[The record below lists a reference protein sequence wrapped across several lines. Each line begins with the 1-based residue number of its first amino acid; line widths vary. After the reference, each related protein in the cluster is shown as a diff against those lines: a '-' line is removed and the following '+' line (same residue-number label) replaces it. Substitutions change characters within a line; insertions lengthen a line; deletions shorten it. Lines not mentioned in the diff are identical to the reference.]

1 MTNMK
6 TLHSAGIRSLTCGLL
21 VLLML
26 PSRSHAQDPIRDH
39 RTEDSAKAAQAQI
52 AAQNLTLPDAV
63 QIALKNSLGIQI
75 AKNNISIAGVN
86 NSYSIA
92 GGMPTVNATAAD
104 QEQATSI
111 KQQYA
116 DPANNKQSNNAL
128 SNNLSGA
135 LNASML
141 LYNGERVTSA
151 KKRLGVTESQTRQQ
165 LSSRALI
172 IVNNVMLKYY
182 DIVRQQ
188 GYSKTL
194 ERSIDASK
202 ERLTIVQA
210 QQSVGLANNADLFQS
225 QVDLNTQIQNLQ
237 AQQLVV
243 DQDKTDLLTLLTLNP
258 DSTISVEDTILVDKN
273 MELAAILSAVQTAN
287 PDVMAA
293 DQQITINQF
302 IQKETGAQR
311 YPSLYVNG
319 GYNYSRT
326 RNTVGFSLLNL
337 NYGPFAGVT
346 LNIPIFN
353 GGIYRKQQQIAG
365 INIKQAQLIKDTL
378 VLNYTSN
385 AVKNWQAYKNNLQQ
399 LETAKANYDL
409 SQKLL
414 DLVLLKFQ
422 LKQATIVDVKNAQQ
436 SFENAGFLLVNVS
449 FAAKSAEIQLRR
461 YAGQLN

>member
-1 MTNMK
+1 MINTNMFRLIIGL
-6 TLHSAGIRSLTCGLL
+6 TSLLA
-21 VLLML
+21 L
-26 PSRSHAQDPIRDH
+26 PSLLRAQDPIRDH
-39 RTEDSAKAAQAQI
+39 RTEDSAKAAQAQLSR
-52 AAQNLTLPDAV
+52 ASLTLPGAI
-63 QIALKNSLGIQI
+63 QIALKNSLGIEI
-75 AKNNISIAGVN
+75 AKNNIHIAGIY
-86 NSYSIA
+86 NSYGIA
-92 GGMPTVNATAAD
+92 GGLPSVNASAAD

-135 LNASML
+135 LNGSML
-141 LYNGERVTSA
+141 LYNGERVVTA
-151 KKRLGVTESQTRQQ
+151 KKRLGVIEAQTRQQ

-194 ERSIDASK
+194 ERSIDASR
-202 ERLTIVQA
+202 ERLNIVEA

-225 QVDLNTQIQNLQ
+225 QVDLNTQVQNLE

-258 DSTISVEDTILVDKN
+258 DSTIAVEDTILVDKN
-273 MELAAILSAVQTAN
+273 IELASILSAVKTAN

-293 DQQITINQF
+293 DEQITINQF

-311 YPSLYVNG
+311 YPSLYLNA

-326 RNTVGFSLLNL
+326 RNTQGFSLLNL
-337 NYGPFAGVT
+337 NYGPYAGVT
-346 LNIPIFN
+346 LNVPIFN
-353 GGIYRKQQQIAG
+353 GGIYRRQEQVAG
-365 INIKQAQLIKDTL
+365 INIANAQLMRDTL

-385 AVKNWQAYKNNLQQ
+385 AVKNWQAYRNNLKQ
-399 LETAKANYDL
+399 LETVKANYDL

-436 SFENAGFLLVNVS
+436 SFENAGFLLINVS

-461 YAGQLN
+461 YAGQLTN

>member
-1 MTNMK
+1 MK
-6 TLHSAGIRSLTCGLL
+6 TLRSAAIRLLTGGL
-21 VLLML
+21 VILLTL
-26 PSRSHAQDPIRDH
+26 QSHAQDPIRDH
-39 RTEDSAKAAQAQI
+39 RTEDSAKAAQAHI
-52 AAQNLTLPDAV
+52 ALHNITLPDAV

-75 AKNNISIAGVN
+75 AKNNINIAGIN

-141 LYNGERVTSA
+141 LYNGERVATA
-151 KKRLGVTESQTRQQ
+151 KKRLGVAETQTRQQ

-202 ERLTIVQA
+202 ERLNIVQA

-258 DSTISVEDTILVDKN
+258 DSTISVEDTILVDKT
-273 MELAAILSAVQTAN
+273 MELATILSAMQTAN

-311 YPSLYVNG
+311 YPSLYLNG

-353 GGIYRKQQQIAG
+353 GGIYRRQQQIAG
-365 INIKQAQLIKDTL
+365 INIKQAQLTKDTL

-385 AVKNWQAYKNNLQQ
+385 AVKNWQAYRNNLQQ

-414 DLVLLKFQ
+414 NLVLLKFQ

-436 SFENAGFLLVNVS
+436 SFENAGYLLVNVS